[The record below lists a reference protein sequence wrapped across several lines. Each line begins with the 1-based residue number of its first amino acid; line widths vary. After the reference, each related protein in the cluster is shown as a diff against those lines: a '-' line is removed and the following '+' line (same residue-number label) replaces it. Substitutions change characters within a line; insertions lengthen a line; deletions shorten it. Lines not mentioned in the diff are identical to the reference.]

1 MGNRRGRGVIS
12 QSQRAHD
19 AELHLLFG
27 RGKRP
32 DRDAIRAFVARCPA
46 VSISHDPHLDDA
58 PHAET
63 LRRSEQ
69 HWLELLR
76 DGLTFDL
83 TGLAPGPES
92 PLPDLAQRFDLPA
105 LPDLR
110 DHETMTLRPGP
121 HVASAGNS
129 LPVIRTMM
137 ALACDM
143 VRHFDDLFAV
153 GWRPASSVIGRRFF
167 ESVTT
172 AWLDGGPFP
181 ALGLTAF
188 VEAPDGALESVGL
201 AFWIGRELRIE
212 PPLSADR
219 VAATRLAIRLINHL
233 VLIGGLEV
241 DDHITA
247 PDGSRLA
254 LRPSRER
261 ALISVWRE

>member
-1 MGNRRGRGVIS
+1 M
-12 QSQRAHD
+12 
-19 AELHLLFG
+19 LFG

-32 DRDAIRAFVARCPA
+32 DRDAIRAFVTRCPA
-46 VSISHDPHLDDA
+46 VSISHDPHLDDT

-69 HWLELLR
+69 RWLELLR

-92 PLPDLAQRFDLPA
+92 ALPDLAQRFDLPT

-110 DHETMTLRPGP
+110 DHEAMMLRPGP

-129 LPVIRTMM
+129 MPVIRTMM
-137 ALACDM
+137 ALACDL
-143 VRHFDDLFAV
+143 VRYFDDLRAV
-153 GWRPASSVIGRRFF
+153 GWGPANSVIGRRFF

-181 ALGLTAF
+181 ALGMTAF
-188 VEAPDGALESVGL
+188 VEAPDGALQSVGL
-201 AFWIGRELRIE
+201 AFWIDRELRIE

-233 VLIGGLEV
+233 ILIGGLEV

-247 PDGSRLA
+247 PDGSRLI

>member
-1 MGNRRGRGVIS
+1 
-12 QSQRAHD
+12 
-19 AELHLLFG
+19 LLFA

-32 DRDAIRAFVARCPA
+32 DRGAIRAFVARCPA
-46 VSISHDPHLDDA
+46 VSISHDPHPEDA
-58 PHAET
+58 PLAET

-69 HWLELLR
+69 RWLELLR

-121 HVASAGNS
+121 HVAPAGNS

-137 ALACDM
+137 ALACDL
-143 VRHFDDLFAV
+143 VRHFDDLLAV
-153 GWRPASSVIGRRFF
+153 GWSPAGSVFGRRFC

-188 VEAPDGALESVGL
+188 VEAPDGALQSVGL
-201 AFWIGRELRIE
+201 AF
-212 PPLSADR
+212 
-219 VAATRLAIRLINHL
+219 
-233 VLIGGLEV
+233 
-241 DDHITA
+241 
-247 PDGSRLA
+247 
-254 LRPSRER
+254 
-261 ALISVWRE
+261 